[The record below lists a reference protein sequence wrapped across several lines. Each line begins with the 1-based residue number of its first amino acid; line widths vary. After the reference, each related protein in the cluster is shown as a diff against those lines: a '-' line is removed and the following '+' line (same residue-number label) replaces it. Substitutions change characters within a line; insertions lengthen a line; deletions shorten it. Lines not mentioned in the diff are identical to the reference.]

1 MRMWLLIILFSVIS
15 TSCNNN
21 TLAERKIKKTVIT
34 FLDAVEKKDGNKYK
48 SLIYESEVYPGVI
61 SMEKKFFYKNYKKIN
76 SDVNLKENIKIKDT
90 IFNGAKRKYVQYRIK
105 NNNADYFQKPLII
118 TFIFYDQIGYDKI
131 YNHSIFDNM
140 LDWE

>member
-1 MRMWLLIILFSVIS
+1 
-15 TSCNNN
+15 
-21 TLAERKIKKTVIT
+21 LAERKIKKTVIT